1 MGTLQV
7 RYAGTGGQGII
18 LLGVLTADAAVKA
31 GNYATQG
38 SYYGAQVRGGITSA
52 DVVLSKDWVA
62 FPYVEYSDIL
72 VALTSESLSYYLK
85 SAKEGSIIIV
95 DEIVLIEQ
103 DEGELKSKFRLEKIP
118 FTRLC
123 YEKFNSGFLL
133 NIVAFGYVS
142 RYLRDFFSE
151 KEALEALKENVPQKY
166 FEMEAEAFKIGA
178 SI

>member
-1 MGTLQV
+1 METLQV
-7 RYAGTGGQGII
+7 RYAGTGGQGVI
-18 LLGVLTADAAVKA
+18 LLGVLTADAAVRA

-72 VALTSESLSYYLK
+72 LALTSESLSYYLK
-85 SAKEGSIIIV
+85 FAREGSIVIV
-95 DEIVLIEQ
+95 DEIVLIEEDQ
-103 DEGELKSKFRLEKIP
+103 GELISKFKFERVP

-133 NIVAFGYVS
+133 NIVAFGYVL
-142 RYLRDFFSE
+142 RYLRGFFSE
-151 KEALEALKENVPQKY
+151 EEALAALKENVPEKY
-166 FEMEAEAFKIGA
+166 YEMEAEAFRLGT